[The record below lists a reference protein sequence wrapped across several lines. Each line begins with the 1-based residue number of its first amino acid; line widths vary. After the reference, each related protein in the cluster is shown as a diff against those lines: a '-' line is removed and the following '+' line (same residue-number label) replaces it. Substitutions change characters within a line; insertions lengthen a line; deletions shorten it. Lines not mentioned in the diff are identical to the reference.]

1 MTFIVT
7 GANGQ
12 LGQCFQEVQ
21 RLFPSRNYKFFTRQD
36 LDITSEKS
44 LSKVSWDQYKGV
56 INCAAYTHV
65 DKAESDRKNAYAI
78 NAEGPGLLAD
88 YCRRFGLP
96 LVHISTDYVYGK
108 ADYPI
113 KEDHKIAP
121 VNYYGATK
129 WEGEEAVR
137 SGLDKHLIIRT
148 SWLYSHFGHNFVRTM
163 IRLGREHEVIRVVDD
178 QVGSPTY
185 AMDLA
190 RALDD
195 ILHQNIDLRNI
206 RWGTYNFSN
215 KGAVSWFE
223 FAKSIL
229 KNHPSVTVQ
238 PISSDQY
245 PVAAQRSSYSVLD
258 TSLFSETFGIEIRDW
273 QEPLKECLEI
283 IKRKS

>member
-1 MTFIVT
+1 
-7 GANGQ
+7 
-12 LGQCFQEVQ
+12 C
-21 RLFPSRNYKFFTRQD
+21 
-36 LDITSEKS
+36 
-44 LSKVSWDQYKGV
+44 
-56 INCAAYTHV
+56 
-65 DKAESDRKNAYAI
+65 
-78 NAEGPGLLAD
+78 
-88 YCRRFGLP
+88 
-96 LVHISTDYVYGK
+96 
-108 ADYPI
+108 PI

-178 QVGSPTY
+178 QVGTPTY

-195 ILHQNIDLRNI
+195 ILHQNNDLRNI

-229 KNHPSVTVQ
+229 KNHPSVT
-238 PISSDQY
+238 
-245 PVAAQRSSYSVLD
+245 
-258 TSLFSETFGIEIRDW
+258 
-273 QEPLKECLEI
+273 
-283 IKRKS
+283 